1 MASLRQEAE
10 LLRQQAEV
18 EKMRRELKELRGE
31 KLPLD
36 ETRKVEGLFFFFCR
50 TLKG

>member
-18 EKMRRELKELRGE
+18 EKMKRELKELRGE

-36 ETRKVEGLFFFFCR
+36 ETRKVE
-50 TLKG
+50 